1 MSKLVKIFAL
11 LTLLAGAVVIVPTS
25 ADARYRHG
33 GWRGGGYGWGPAIGF
48 GFGLGLGYPYYAR
61 PYYGYGPYYGG
72 GYYYGPPPRCG
83 YVRVRV
89 WRNGYWALRRAWR
102 CW

>member
-11 LTLLAGAVVIVPTS
+11 LTLLAGAVVVVPTS

-89 WRNGYWALRRAWR
+89 WRNGHWALRRAWR